1 MDVEGKPG
9 LCSRQV
15 MRRWRAG
22 APLCCCSHT
31 SSHTHGGRAGE
42 EEREEGRRQTGG
54 TLQNRQHIVWLSQ
67 QHCDSTVA
75 FFIYYTFSLKYNF
88 FSISISATQNRLFG
102 RSLHS
107 LHCEGPGCL
116 ELSVHSFYH
125 IISLGWLPSGASAVF
140 LTLRMDAHWN
150 RSWAHSHMIII
161 SVKYCACTLH
171 SLTSCGSIGG

>member
-1 MDVEGKPG
+1 MKSRCATLLLQPHLQPHTRRKSRWGGKG
-9 LCSRQV
+9 GGKKAD
-15 MRRWRAG
+15 RRNTAK
-22 APLCCCSHT
+22 
-31 SSHTHGGRAGE
+31 
-42 EEREEGRRQTGG
+42 QTAHSLAV
-54 TLQNRQHIVWLSQ
+54 TAALW
-67 QHCDSTVA
+67 QHCC